1 MRSNARLRRDA
12 PRNQE
17 WFLTLLPVFPIV
29 LLVTRLWYASRQD
42 TQTLLLLVQTI
53 SPLGLLS
60 AVLLTTVWVLPVVV
74 VGGRLLGTLY
84 WISTGRFSWL
94 VHSAQR
100 LPGWVVVLAVAV
112 GVCTWQLRFLPT
124 LAMMSLALL
133 GLTVRERFPGHE
145 ELRTTFCYALPV
157 IAAVLSYVM
166 LWPAIVSAFT
176 ARDVATAILL
186 TLPPVFA
193 ALLTGP
199 VPEAPARVLTHGI
212 AIGMAVFTPLLVGV
226 VVMRAPILPLIA
238 MQISV
243 ESPTEKESPAERRP
257 AEVVVGYMVASDDQM
272 TTVLKRDGVVE
283 FIQNDRLLSK
293 VLCPD
298 PGEVPRTWVNL
309 HGWYVEQ
316 SVISWLA
323 PASHRTSADSRC
335 EGRPAMAAD
344 PPPSDQPSDPSPRPS
359 PSTGRSPGEGESPS
373 PAGSPSP
380 FLSPSPSQPSSPS
393 PSVAAPRAG

>member
-1 MRSNARLRRDA
+1 MKPDARVRDA

-29 LLVTRLWYASRQD
+29 LLVMRLWYASKQD

-74 VGGRLLGTLY
+74 VGGRLLGTLH
-84 WISTGRFSWL
+84 WISTGRSSWL

-100 LPGWVVVLAVAV
+100 LPGWVVVLAVAM

-124 LAMMSLALL
+124 LAMLSLALL
-133 GLTVRERFPGHE
+133 GLTVRERFPDHE

-157 IAAVLSYVM
+157 IAAVLSYVL
-166 LWPAIVSAFT
+166 LWPAIVSAFA

-212 AIGMAVFTPLLVGV
+212 AIGMAVFTPFLVGV

-238 MQISV
+238 MEIAL
-243 ESPTEKESPAERRP
+243 EKPTAERS

-272 TTVLKRDGVVE
+272 TTVLRRDGVVE
-283 FIQNDRLLSK
+283 FIQNDRLRSK

-309 HGWYVEQ
+309 HGWYVEH

-323 PASHRTSADSRC
+323 PVSQRTPADSRC
-335 EGRPAMAAD
+335 QGRPAAETGPA
-344 PPPSDQPSDPSPRPS
+344 PPSPN
-359 PSTGRSPGEGESPS
+359 
-373 PAGSPSP
+373 
-380 FLSPSPSQPSSPS
+380 SSPS
-393 PSVAAPRAG
+393 PSPSPSPNSSSSPSPSPGSPSSPGGR